1 MTRNLEIPKSKP
13 IGKPNSLVIH
23 PIHYNIGQYEVID
36 VIEDWGLNSNFNLA
50 NVVKYVARAG
60 HKGNRQQDLEKAL
73 FYLER
78 EIGGKK
84 NATIKNE

>member
-36 VIEDWGLNSNFNLA
+36 VIEDWNLNFNLG
-50 NVVKYVARAG
+50 NVVKYIARAG
-60 HKGNRQQDLEKAL
+60 HKDDRQQDLEKAL
-73 FYLER
+73 FYLKR

>member
-1 MTRNLEIPKSKP
+1 MSNLEIPKSKP
-13 IGKPNSLVIH
+13 IEKPNSMVIH
-23 PIHYNIGQYEVID
+23 PKHYNMGKYEVID
-36 VIEDWGLNSNFNLA
+36 VIEDFGLNFNLG
-50 NVVKYVARAG
+50 NVVKYIARAEY
-60 HKGNRQQDLEKAL
+60 KGNRQQDLEKAL